1 MSIMKTRPTAT
12 MDDLL
17 NTPEDG
23 RKYELV
29 DGEIL
34 VTPAGMRHSEIGVR
48 ISYLLTEIADR
59 TGAGKVYSADVG
71 IILPNGN
78 VRSPDVCFVRQ
89 EKLPD
94 GKSPESFGEVIPDL
108 AVEVL
113 SPIDSMRQ
121 VADKIGEFL
130 EFGVPIVWLV
140 DPKSE
145 TVTVYRSLSDTE
157 QLSKDDVINANPVL
171 PEFSARVSQ
180 FFP

>member
-1 MSIMKTRPTAT
+1 MNIMKTHATAT
-12 MDDLL
+12 IDDLL

-34 VTPAGMRHSEIGVR
+34 VTRAGMRHSEIGGK
-48 ISYLLTEIADR
+48 ILHLLQQVLDETHS
-59 TGAGKVYSADVG
+59 GKVYSADVG
-71 IILPNGN
+71 IVLPNGN
-78 VRSPDVCFVRQ
+78 VRSPDVCFVRH

-94 GKSPESFGEVIPDL
+94 GKSPDTFGEIIPDL
-108 AVEVL
+108 VVEVL
-113 SPIDSMRQ
+113 SPNDSMRQ

-140 DPKSE
+140 NPKSK

-157 QLSKDDVINANPVL
+157 QLREEDVIDAAPVL
-171 PEFSARVSQ
+171 PEFSVQISE
-180 FFP
+180 FFR

>member
-1 MSIMKTRPTAT
+1 MNTMKTHATAT
-12 MDDLL
+12 IDDLL

-34 VTPAGMRHSEIGVR
+34 VTRAGMRHSEIGVR
-48 ISYLLTEIADR
+48 ISHLLTEIADR

-89 EKLPD
+89 EKFPG
-94 GKSPESFGEVIPDL
+94 GKSPESFGEIIPDL
-108 AVEVL
+108 VVEVL
-113 SPIDSMRQ
+113 SPNDRMRH

-140 DPKSE
+140 NPKSK

-157 QLSKDDVINANPVL
+157 QLTKEDAINASPVL
-171 PEFSARVSQ
+171 PEFSAQVSE
-180 FFP
+180 FFR